1 MMNKEEFDAIVERY
15 HAELKEELTADQLMK
30 VDIVLTGANASGFK
44 EAMDSAKKAVEEL
57 L

>member
-1 MMNKEEFDAIVERY
+1 MMNKEEFDAIVERC